1 MDNSFLEKLDFDPE
15 IPTVLIETPFF
26 TGEAVEMYEL
36 PSGMVLDMLAQ
47 PGAVQLNTMFRML
60 QLALL
65 NPDDEDVLLSLSF
78 NQLTEVLFQW
88 YTLSPVRV
96 TRTLLP
102 KVSLRDILG
111 PSEDEKHERRR
122 RRGSKKEG
130 FFSGPSDDDGP
141 IEDSDSSS

>member
-15 IPTVLIETPFF
+15 IPTVLIETEHF

-36 PSGMVLDMLAQ
+36 PSGMVMDMLAQ
-47 PGAVQLNTMFRML
+47 PGAIQLNTMFRML

-65 NPDDEDVLLSLSF
+65 NPEDEEVLLSLSF

-111 PSEDEKHERRR
+111 PTEDEKRERRKN
-122 RRGSKKEG
+122 RGSSEEDYTDRG
-130 FFSGPSDDDGP
+130 IDGP

>member
-15 IPTVLIETPFF
+15 IPTVLIETEHF

-36 PSGMVLDMLAQ
+36 PSGMVMDMLAQ
-47 PGAVQLNTMFRML
+47 PGAIQLNTMFRML

-65 NPDDEDVLLSLSF
+65 NPEDEEILLSLSF

-111 PSEDEKHERRR
+111 PSEDERRERRIR
-122 RRGSKKEG
+122 RASTEENYS
-130 FFSGPSDDDGP
+130 SGDDIDGP

>member
-1 MDNSFLEKLDFDPE
+1 MDNSLDKLEFDPE
-15 IPTVLIETPFF
+15 IPTVLIETEFF

-36 PSGMVLDMLAQ
+36 PSGMVMEMLSQ

-60 QLALL
+60 QMALM
-65 NPDDEDVLLSLSF
+65 NPEDEEALLSLSF

-111 PSEDEKHERRR
+111 ESEDEKRERRM
-122 RRGSKKEG
+122 RRGSSE
-130 FFSGPSDDDGP
+130 
-141 IEDSDSSS
+141 ENDSDGSSSRPVED

>member
-36 PSGMVLDMLAQ
+36 PSGMVMEMLAQ
-47 PGAVQLNTMFRML
+47 PGAIQLNTMFRML

-65 NPDDEDVLLSLSF
+65 NPDDEEVLLSLSF

-111 PSEDEKHERRR
+111 PSEDERRERRQR
-122 RRGSKKEG
+122 RASKEEDSFDG
-130 FFSGPSDDDGP
+130 TSDNGP
-141 IEDSDSSS
+141 IEDSDS

>member
-1 MDNSFLEKLDFDPE
+1 MDNSFLETLEFDSD
-15 IPTVLIETPFF
+15 IPTVLIETEHF

-36 PSGMVLDMLAQ
+36 PSGMVMDMLAQ
-47 PGAVQLNTMFRML
+47 PGALQLNTMFRML
-60 QLALL
+60 QLALVDP
-65 NPDDEDVLLSLSF
+65 NDEEVLMSLSF

-111 PSEDEKHERRR
+111 PSEDEKRERRR
-122 RRGSKKEG
+122 NRGSSQEDYTDR
-130 FFSGPSDDDGP
+130 SVDGP
-141 IEDSDSSS
+141 IEDSDNPS